1 MKVHKVALTD
11 SMLYTR
17 RIINLRINDVLIVP
31 VFSLGFERMYVR
43 VSQILEFQN
52 SVSLT

>member
-31 VFSLGFERMYVR
+31 VFSLGLERMYVLQPYYAFD
-43 VSQILEFQN
+43 SWI
-52 SVSLT
+52 

>member
-11 SMLYTR
+11 FMLYTR

-31 VFSLGFERMYVR
+31 VFSLVGLGFERMYVLQPYYAFD
-43 VSQILEFQN
+43 S
-52 SVSLT
+52 